1 MWCGSLQ
8 SNLFPELC
16 QSLFIQYIG
25 HVTNNTGPP
34 PSYNNIR
41 GNACPQKLEQ
51 LHHQTTAFI

>member
-34 PSYNNIR
+34 PSY
-41 GNACPQKLEQ
+41 EQ
-51 LHHQTTAFI
+51 HKR